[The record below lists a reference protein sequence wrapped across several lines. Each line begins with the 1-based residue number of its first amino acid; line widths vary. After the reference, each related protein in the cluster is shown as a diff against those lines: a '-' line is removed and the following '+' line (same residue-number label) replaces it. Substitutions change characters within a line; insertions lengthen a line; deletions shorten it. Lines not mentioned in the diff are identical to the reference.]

1 MNNDKKITVA
11 LIFGGRGYESEVS
24 LSGRDFVLP
33 ILEKKYNCLPIFIDK
48 AGRWMLENRQIFP
61 AERGFITE
69 GSERI
74 AADCAIPLLHG
85 DYGEDGSVQGA
96 LETARIAY
104 IGCDT
109 SASAVCRDKFFVKR
123 IAIGLGIPTLP
134 CVLALRC
141 EGVDFAVRQ
150 AEGSIGYPLF
160 VKPTRLGSSVGAGA
174 ADNKAELETALNKA
188 FSLCDRVIIEPRL
201 TDKRELECGYFSAK
215 GKEIFTYPA
224 EVLIKG
230 SYGYEEKYLKSNTRL
245 SVRADLDA
253 YVAESVREY
262 SRRLTRALGVR
273 DISRIDYFLS
283 GGELYL
289 NEINTFP
296 GFTSGSLYPRLIEAA
311 GIPIGD
317 ALDMLIEQAVDR

>member
-11 LIFGGRGYESEVS
+11 LISGGRGYESEVS

-33 ILEKKYNCLPIFIDK
+33 ILEKKYRCLPIFIDK
-48 AGRWMLENRQIFP
+48 AGRWMLDSRQVFP

-69 GSERI
+69 DGERI

-85 DYGEDGSVQGA
+85 DFGEDGSVQGA

-109 SASAVCRDKFFVKR
+109 VASAVCRDKFFVKG
-123 IAIGLGIPTLP
+123 IATGLGIPTLP
-134 CVLALRC
+134 CALMQK
-141 EGVDFAVRQ
+141 GVQSSKCRVQSELDFPV
-150 AEGSIGYPLF
+150 F
-160 VKPTRLGSSVGAGA
+160 VKPARLGSSVGVSA
-174 ADNKAELETALNKA
+174 ADNEAELEAALDKA

-201 TDKRELECGYFSAK
+201 KDKRELECGYFSAK
-215 GKEIFTYPA
+215 GKELFTYPA

-230 SYGYEEKYLKSNTRL
+230 SYGYEEKYLKNDTRL
-245 SVRADLDA
+245 SVRAD
-253 YVAESVREY
+253 VEKEIAERIREY
-262 SRRLTRALGVR
+262 SRRLVRALGVR

-283 GGELYL
+283 GDELYL

-296 GFTSGSLYPRLIEAA
+296 GFTAGSLYPQLIEAA

-317 ALDMLIEQAVDR
+317 ALDMLIEQAIDR

>member
-1 MNNDKKITVA
+1 MKKDLTVA

-48 AGRWMLENRQIFP
+48 AGRWILENRQIFP

-69 GSERI
+69 GGERI

-85 DYGEDGSVQGA
+85 DFGEDGSVQGA

-104 IGCDT
+104 IGCGT
-109 SASAVCRDKFFVKR
+109 VASAVCRDKFFVKR
-123 IAIGLGIPTLP
+123 IATGLEIPTLP
-134 CVLALRC
+134 CTLLQR
-141 EGVDFAVRQ
+141 EIRNSKFEIRNEIDFPV
-150 AEGSIGYPLF
+150 F
-160 VKPTRLGSSVGAGA
+160 VKPARLGSSVGVGA
-174 ADNKAELETALNKA
+174 ADNEAELEATLRKA
-188 FSLCDRVIIEPRL
+188 FKLCDRVIIEPLL

-230 SYGYEEKYLKSNTRL
+230 SYGYEEKYLKGDTRL
-245 SVRADLDA
+245 SVRADVEA
-253 YVAESVREY
+253 GVSERIREY
-262 SRRLTRALGVR
+262 SRRLVRALGVR

-283 GGELYL
+283 GSELYL

>member
-1 MNNDKKITVA
+1 MKKRVTVA

-33 ILEKKYNCLPIFIDK
+33 ILEKKYNCLPILIDK
-48 AGRWMLENRQIFP
+48 SGRWMLQNTQVFP

-69 GSERI
+69 EGERI
-74 AADCAIPLLHG
+74 DVDCAIPLLHG

-150 AEGSIGYPLF
+150 AEGSFGYPLF
-160 VKPTRLGSSVGAGA
+160 VKPARLGSSVGARGA
-174 ADNKAELETALNKA
+174 ENRGELVHAISEA

-201 TDKRELECGYFSAK
+201 TDKRELECGYFSAN

-230 SYGYEEKYLKSNTRL
+230 NYGYEEKYLRGDTRL
-245 SVRADLDA
+245 SVRADVDTD
-253 YVAESVREY
+253 VAERIREY

-283 GGELYL
+283 CGELYL

-317 ALDMLIEQAVDR
+317 ALDMLIEQAKLR